1 MTSVFGHQYFTRY
14 HTLEGEAFQDAYT
27 ALFEIWNTP
36 CGGEASE
43 DNFILKSVG
52 GPIWLGFGSDYTRQ
66 QYGEDAAFISM
77 PKLGAEDRNI
87 ANCVYLAVNPDS
99 SRRDEA
105 RAYLAAL
112 AAYLS
117 RSEELPFFKDWQG
130 EGVLDKTMHKT
141 YENGEIGFAVDYDIY
156 GEGFDELFSGTMTL
170 SEYIKRTEQK
180 LEMYWGE

>member
-66 QYGEDAAFISM
+66 QYGEDAAKIQD
-77 PKLGAEDRNI
+77 L
-87 ANCVYLAVNPDS
+87 
-99 SRRDEA
+99 
-105 RAYLAAL
+105 
-112 AAYLS
+112 
-117 RSEELPFFKDWQG
+117 W
-130 EGVLDKTMHKT
+130 
-141 YENGEIGFAVDYDIY
+141 
-156 GEGFDELFSGTMTL
+156 
-170 SEYIKRTEQK
+170 
-180 LEMYWGE
+180 